1 MDFKVSTKET
11 RLQPGVGMVDVY
23 VPDVFDL
30 FLIEEDGVI
39 MNVEMVDDLSELE
52 QASLFATIKQMGSDP
67 VDPFDGVRWAEVML
81 GELSP
86 AVAITEAKEAVR
98 NVSTNCVV
106 DFFSTPDENGN
117 ELLNYTIKVV
127 AV

>member
-11 RLQPGVGMVDVY
+11 RLQPGAGMVDVY

-39 MNVEMVDDLSELE
+39 TNVEMVEGSEELI
-52 QASLFATIKQMGSDP
+52 QASLFASVKQMGSDP
-67 VDPFDGVRWAEVML
+67 IDEFDGVRWAEVML

-86 AVAITEAKEAVR
+86 SVAITEAKAAVR
-98 NVSTNCVV
+98 NVSANCVV

-127 AV
+127 SV